1 MKEFLIGLIFLIA
14 VLLFAGIGLL
24 LMPLLLVLAFF
35 LRIIVVFALI
45 IFTIWFLGK
54 MIIVVWGKINK

>member
-14 VLLFAGIGLL
+14 VLLFVGIGFL

-35 LRIIVVFALI
+35 LRIIIVFALI

-54 MIIVVWGKINK
+54 MIIVVWGKLNK